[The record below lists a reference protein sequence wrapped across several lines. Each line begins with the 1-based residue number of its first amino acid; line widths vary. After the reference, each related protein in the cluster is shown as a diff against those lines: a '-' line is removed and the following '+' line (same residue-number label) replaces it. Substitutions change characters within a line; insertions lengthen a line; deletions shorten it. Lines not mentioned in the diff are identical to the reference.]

1 MSPTGTPQELFSFAM
16 SASTDSWFAID
27 DGVMGGLSRSDMQ
40 HQPAGHAVFS
50 GVVSLERNGGFASV
64 RAPLPHQAA
73 LPDAVAYLIEAR
85 GDGHRYRLNLRM
97 AESFDGINYQA
108 EFAPPVGNWSVI
120 RLPVTAFVPNWRGKP
135 VPDAPPLDPARVK
148 QVGLMIANRQAG
160 PFALSIRRISAA

>member
-1 MSPTGTPQELFSFAM
+1 MSPAGTPQELFSFATP
-16 SASTDSWFAID
+16 ASTDSWFAVD
-27 DGVMGGLSRSDMQ
+27 DGVMGGLSRSGMQ
-40 HQPAGHAVFS
+40 HHPAGHAVFS

-108 EFAPPVGNWSVI
+108 EFAPPVGDWSVI
-120 RLPVTAFVPNWRGKP
+120 RLPVAAFVPSWRGKP

-148 QVGLMIANRQAG
+148 QVGLMIADRQAG
-160 PFALSIRRISAA
+160 PFALSIRRISAD